1 MKEIIQVLIV
11 EDDFRVANINRD
23 YVLKV
28 NRFDVIHIAKT
39 AEETLGYLADTAVL
53 PDLIL
58 LDVYLPDD
66 EELSLFWT
74 LRRRY
79 ANVDIVMITAAN
91 EVETIKETFS
101 GGVFDYL
108 VKPADFTRFAET
120 LNRYQEQ
127 FDLFHTARELDQVAI
142 DTLKGRQKHSK
153 LAEKTQYPKGID
165 EITLG
170 KIVKVLEEGSAEGAT
185 AIFIGEQIGVSR
197 STARRYLE
205 YLVSIKKAKA
215 QLKYGEIGRPERRYT
230 L

>member
-1 MKEIIQVLIV
+1 MNDIIRVLIV

-28 NRFDVIHIAKT
+28 KRFEVMHIAKT
-39 AEETLGYLADTAVL
+39 AEETLHYLAQSDVL

-74 LRRRY
+74 LRRDY

-91 EVETIKETFS
+91 EVETIKETFH

-108 VKPADFTRFAET
+108 VKPADFTRFEET
-120 LNRYQEQ
+120 LNRYIEQ
-127 FDLFHTARELDQVAI
+127 FDTFHTAQELDQAAI
-142 DTLKGRQKHSK
+142 DGLKGMYINSK
-153 LAEKTQYPKGID
+153 RDEKTQLPKGID
-165 EITLG
+165 EITLH
-170 KIVKVLEEGSAEGAT
+170 KIVKVLEEGSVEGAT
-185 AIFIGEQIGVSR
+185 AVFIGEQIGVSR

-205 YLVSIKKAKA
+205 YLVSIQEAKA

-230 L
+230 P